1 MMKKILCLVMLMLIL
16 TGCTEVRKVEEAQE
30 STTEIEAKS
39 CDVEGITKAISEEMV
54 EAISTITRK
63 EETEDVQES
72 LYEWQ
77 IEFTDKMFQ
86 ELPDVPDWESA
97 NAYISFLEG
106 YKPSNKI
113 ISEYE
118 QKKKADELLG
128 GYFYILYQG
137 EEINYMPPYEDKLY
151 AWAMFQRADGIV
163 KGHQVDRKIIM
174 TYPNGENEEITL
186 DIIPEGCVLLTTV
199 SVHEGKYLEFFEGFS
214 ICYDQNT
221 SEVVCV
227 RFDEEIGKRVKI
239 SSKDLEEFLDR
250 EEAVESYPFLS
261 IGYMND
267 KNELVYPTIIEDETG
282 IRFEILKKAMKTQEE
297 QLIYFSSAIVDDINF
312 KVYNN
317 HVYRIDNVKR
327 RINLD
332 GSEGFCYGI
341 WTTGEEKIKE
351 IPIDFSCLNDVEVE
365 IFSYGDQHEMEV
377 CALMEDM
384 IIFGKDIYMYQGQ
397 FEIDKFQSYLF
408 YEGVGD
414 RGRWG
419 KSSLSLKYD
428 NWEEAESTVTQLK
441 KEIMKQEV
449 DNQTN

>member
-39 CDVEGITKAISEEMV
+39 CDVEGITKAISEEIV
-54 EAISTITRK
+54 EVISTITRK

-77 IEFTDKMFQ
+77 IEFTDEMFQ

-97 NAYISFLEG
+97 NAYILFLD
-106 YKPSNKI
+106 I
-113 ISEYE
+113 
-118 QKKKADELLG
+118 
-128 GYFYILYQG
+128 FYQG
-137 EEINYMPPYEDKLY
+137 EKINYMPPYEDKLY

-174 TYPNGENEEITL
+174 TYPNGENEEIAL

-261 IGYMND
+261 VGYMND

-327 RINLD
+327 RIALE
-332 GSEGFCYGI
+332 GSKGFCYGI

-365 IFSYGDQHEMEV
+365 IFNYWDQHEMEV

-408 YEGVGD
+408 YCKTTNNGD
-414 RGRWG
+414 PTM
-419 KSSLSLKYD
+419 S
-428 NWEEAESTVTQLK
+428 
-441 KEIMKQEV
+441 
-449 DNQTN
+449 

>member
-39 CDVEGITKAISEEMV
+39 CDVEGITKAISEEIV
-54 EAISTITRK
+54 EVISTITRK

-77 IEFTDKMFQ
+77 IEFTDEMFQ

-97 NAYISFLEG
+97 NAYILFLD
-106 YKPSNKI
+106 I
-113 ISEYE
+113 
-118 QKKKADELLG
+118 
-128 GYFYILYQG
+128 FYQG
-137 EEINYMPPYEDKLY
+137 EKINYMPPYEDKLY

-174 TYPNGENEEITL
+174 TYPNGENEEIAL

-261 IGYMND
+261 VGYMND

-327 RINLD
+327 RIALE
-332 GSEGFCYGI
+332 GSKGFCYGI

-365 IFSYGDQHEMEV
+365 IFNYWDQHEMEV